1 MMDEELKRRLIGAGI
16 ITILAVVVVPM
27 FFENKS
33 RPADSGEEIL
43 ALPKTSVETP
53 AEATTEP
60 AGSAPVAADGAAVA
74 EKSAPRKRGY
84 TVVPLDEPTAR
95 PAKAEAEVLPSP
107 ALPDARNAQDELE
120 SPSDGERPVQEEEAP
135 AVTAPAAV
143 VIPAAKPHARPAIP
157 VATDARKTVKAPKP
171 PAAIADTGAAPVQ
184 KPKSQSVAKFSTT
197 PTAPVSKPAAKPA
210 KSASAP
216 SATAARGQDINASWV
231 VQAGTF
237 STESNA
243 RVLADKLRKRNL
255 PATVHVTQGSS
266 GTLYRVTVG
275 SNLNR
280 NRAEQIQKDLEAQ
293 DGVKGM
299 ILQNH

>member
-1 MMDEELKRRLIGAGI
+1 MDEELKRRLIGAGI
-16 ITILAVVVVPM
+16 ITILAVVIVPL

-33 RPADSGEEIL
+33 RPADSGVETL
-43 ALPKTSVETP
+43 ALPKTSMEKP
-53 AEATTEP
+53 AEATTELP
-60 AGSAPVAADGAAVA
+60 GAAPMATDGAVVA
-74 EKSAPRKRGY
+74 EKPAPRKRGY
-84 TVVPLDEPTAR
+84 TVVPLDEPATR
-95 PAKAEAEVLPSP
+95 PAKAEPEALPSP

-120 SPSDGERPVQEEEAP
+120 SPSDGDQPVEEEETP
-135 AVTAPAAV
+135 AVSAPAAV
-143 VIPAAKPHARPAIP
+143 VTPAVRPQARPASP
-157 VATDARKTVKAPKP
+157 VATDAKKTVKAPKS
-171 PAAIADTGAAPVQ
+171 PAAIADTHTAPIQ
-184 KPKSQSVAKFSTT
+184 KPRSQSVAKSSTT
-197 PTAPVSKPAAKPA
+197 PAAPVSKSATKPAKPA
-210 KSASAP
+210 SARSA
-216 SATAARGQDINASWV
+216 AAARTQDVSSSWV

-299 ILQNH
+299 IFQNH

>member
-1 MMDEELKRRLIGAGI
+1 MDEELKRRLIGAGI
-16 ITILAVVVVPM
+16 ITILAVVVVPL

-43 ALPKTSVETP
+43 ALPRTSVEKP

-60 AGSAPVAADGAAVA
+60 AGSAPMAADGTAVA

-84 TVVPLDEPTAR
+84 TVVPLDEPAPR
-95 PAKAEAEVLPSP
+95 PAKAEPEALPSP
-107 ALPDARNAQDELE
+107 TLPDARNAQDELE
-120 SPSDGERPVQEEEAP
+120 SPSDGGRPVQEEEAP

-143 VIPAAKPHARPAIP
+143 VMPAARPHARPASP
-157 VATDARKTVKAPKP
+157 VATDARKTVKAPRP
-171 PAAIADTGAAPVQ
+171 PAAMADTGAAPIQ
-184 KPKSQSVAKFSTT
+184 KPKPQSVAKSSTS
-197 PTAPVSKPAAKPA
+197 PTAPASKSAAKPV
-210 KSASAP
+210 KSVGAP
-216 SATAARGQDINASWV
+216 SAVAARPQDINASWV